1 MKNHEGS
8 LLPTKAPRKLSNYH
22 FKLEGYYDKEHAKI
36 LRDIDN
42 AKKQLEKKRLQVD
55 YMKAFIA
62 ELDSKSNLLEEFDID
77 IWPYLI
83 EKAMVNQD
91 GSITFIFNN
100 GKEIRL

>member
-62 ELDSKSNLLEEFDID
+62 ELDSKPNLLEEFDIN
-77 IWPYLI
+77 IWSYLI
-83 EKAMVNQD
+83 GKAAVNQN
-91 GSITFIFNN
+91 GIITFIFITE
-100 GKEIRL
+100 KK